1 MARCSGLG
9 PPLRG
14 ELRSSIISHG
24 HGLRPDPFR
33 GAGRSVVGTGGQA
46 ADVATVA
53 FELLAGYQNH
63 RRRSRDLVGRWR
75 RDACLARPPNPF
87 LCRAGRDRARRTP
100 RQNRSVS
107 ARVFTG
113 DHRKASSMAE
123 RPANLHR
130 HPPRLPVRI
139 LGPGRHDEWVR
150 VHQHP
155 PLVDRLR
162 LNPSATP
169 TDRTKQK
176 NDERAS
182 LTKDEKPLP
191 RGPV

>member
-1 MARCSGLG
+1 MARCSGRRPRFG
-9 PPLRG
+9 G
-14 ELRSSIISHG
+14 EFRSSNFSHND
-24 HGLRPDPFR
+24 GLRPDSFR
-33 GAGRSVVGTGGQA
+33 SAGRFLVGTGGQA

-53 FELLAGYQNH
+53 FDLLAGCRNH
-63 RRRSRDLVGRWR
+63 RRRSRALVGRR
-75 RDACLARPPNPF
+75 CRDACLARPPNPF

-100 RQNRSVS
+100 RQNRGVSV
-107 ARVFTG
+107 RVFTG
-113 DHRKASSMAE
+113 NNRKASSMAE

-130 HPPRLPVRI
+130 HPPRVPVRI
-139 LGPGRHDEWVR
+139 LGPGRHDGWVR

-162 LNPSATP
+162 LNPSTTH